1 MSESNESQKPLDFDL
16 RKRIWRTLEA
26 HGLGWIDNGKPDA
39 HCLCGHVPRLG
50 ESWHFHV
57 ADALIREL
65 GLHEEQEPTGWG
77 RDVTATRIVSEW
89 KHQAGCKCQ
98 WCQQ

>member
-1 MSESNESQKPLDFDL
+1 MTSESNESQKPLDFDL
-16 RKRIWRTLEA
+16 RTRIWRTLEA

-57 ADALIREL
+57 ADAVIAEIGNEIAPQYHYLMPD
-65 GLHEEQEPTGWG
+65 GSDPGFT
-77 RDVTATRIVSEW
+77 DW
-89 KHQAGCKCQ
+89 KADDE
-98 WCQQ
+98 